1 MRRVSEFF
9 HFKELDT
16 DFRTETVGGVTTFV
30 TMAYIV
36 IVNPMILSNAL
47 GQNLFPELLFA
58 TCISAA
64 LATLI
69 MGIGANYPFAL
80 APGMGLNAYFVTL
93 VVGEHIHQDQV
104 LAIVLASG
112 ILFTALTLLRVRE
125 ALINAVPAAL
135 KHAAAAGIGLF
146 IAFIGLRNAGFV
158 VADEHTL
165 LSLGRV
171 QSASFGMLLLGII
184 GIGVLLVRGAK
195 GAILFGVAGVALLS
209 MATGQ
214 APLPTAIFDLP
225 TWPKSLFGKAVLELP
240 AAFDVGL
247 IGFVFAFLFV
257 DLFDTMGTLV
267 GVSEKAGFLDEKGRL
282 PRANRALLADS
293 IGTMAGAIFGTST
306 VTTYI
311 ESASGVSAGARTGFA
326 SVVTGI
332 LFLLALFLTP
342 IVQAVPSFATAPA
355 LVVVGVLMMGS
366 ASRVKWT
373 DLSDALP
380 AFLTM
385 IAMPLTF
392 SISNGIAV
400 GFITYP
406 LLRRLGG
413 RGDEVHPLVDV
424 LAVLFI
430 AKYLFLG

>member
-1 MRRVSEFF
+1 MTSISEFF
-9 HFKELDT
+9 EFEELKT
-16 DFRTETVGGVTTFV
+16 NFRTEAVGGITTFV

-36 IVNPMILSNAL
+36 IVNPMILSKAL

-80 APGMGLNAYFVTL
+80 APGMGLNAYFVSL
-93 VVGEHIHQDQV
+93 VAGEHVHQDQV
-104 LAIVLASG
+104 LAVVLASG
-112 ILFTALTLLRVRE
+112 ILFTALTLVRVRE
-125 ALINAVPAAL
+125 ALINAVPDAL

-146 IAFIGLRNAGFV
+146 IAFIGLKNAGLV
-158 VADEHTL
+158 VPDEQTL
-165 LSLGRV
+165 VSLGSVRSV
-171 QSASFGMLLLGII
+171 SVGMLLLGVV
-184 GIGVLLVRGAK
+184 GIGVLLVRGVK
-195 GAILFGVAGVALLS
+195 GAILLGVIGVAVLS
-209 MATGQ
+209 MITGQ
-214 APLPTAIFDLP
+214 TPLPTAVFDFP
-225 TWPKSLFGKAVLELP
+225 TWPSNLFGKAVLELP
-240 AAFDVGL
+240 AAFQVGL

-282 PRANRALLADS
+282 PRANRVLLADS
-293 IGTMAGAIFGTST
+293 LGTMAGAIFGTST

-326 SVVTGI
+326 SVVTGV

-366 ASRVKWT
+366 VTKVKWAEV
-373 DLSDALP
+373 SDALP

-385 IAMPLTF
+385 VTMPLTF
-392 SISNGIAV
+392 SIANGIAI
-400 GFITYP
+400 GFVSYP
-406 LLRRLGG
+406 LLKRLGG
-413 RGDEVHPLVDV
+413 RGQEVHPLVDV
-424 LAVLFI
+424 LAVIFI
-430 AKYLFLG
+430 AKYLFMD